1 MVLKDRRIR
10 AIDVTQAKLLPRLAM
25 LWRVLLTCALL
36 CMPGVAPATDTG
48 TDTGTGTAP
57 RIGPSSGQPLPRF
70 VSIKSSE
77 ANARRGPSTTH
88 RIDWVFR
95 HPGLPVIV
103 TAEYGHWRRVADRDG
118 LGGWVHYALLSGTRN
133 VIVEVDMA
141 DLRRAPD
148 RAAPLVARLE
158 RGAIA
163 RLGECVEGW
172 CALRAGRHKGWAEA
186 AALWGVTLRTPDAQA
201 AAAPTD

>member
-1 MVLKDRRIR
+1 MAWRE
-10 AIDVTQAKLLPRLAM
+10 A
-25 LWRVLLTCALL
+25 LWRIVPTCALAL
-36 CMPGVAPATDTG
+36 VLALAPATDASATE
-48 TDTGTGTAP
+48 P

-95 HPGLPVIV
+95 HPGLPVVV

-118 LGGWVHYALLSGTRN
+118 LGGWVHYALLSGTRT
-133 VIVEVDMA
+133 VIVDVDMA
-141 DLRRAPD
+141 DLRRRPD
-148 RAAPLVARLE
+148 RDAPLVARLE

-163 RLGECVEGW
+163 RLGDCADGW
-172 CALRAGRHKGWAEA
+172 CELRAGRHDGWTEI
-186 AALWGVTLRTPDAQA
+186 AALWGTTLRDPIGPA
-201 AAAPTD
+201 AATGPAIADTAPPD

>member
-1 MVLKDRRIR
+1 M
-10 AIDVTQAKLLPRLAM
+10 LLA
-25 LWRVLLTCALL
+25 CALVL
-36 CMPGVAPATDTG
+36 APATARATDAPAPAAPGNGSTG
-48 TDTGTGTAP
+48 IGSP

-118 LGGWVHYALLSGTRN
+118 LGGWVHYALLSGARTA
-133 VIVEVDMA
+133 IVDVDMA
-141 DLRRAPD
+141 DLRRQPD

-158 RGAIA
+158 RGAIV
-163 RLGECVEGW
+163 RLGDCADGW
-172 CALRAGRHKGWAEA
+172 CALRAGRHSGWTEA
-186 AALWGVTLRTPDAQA
+186 AALWGTTLRTPTEQA
-201 AAAPTD
+201 AAASVD